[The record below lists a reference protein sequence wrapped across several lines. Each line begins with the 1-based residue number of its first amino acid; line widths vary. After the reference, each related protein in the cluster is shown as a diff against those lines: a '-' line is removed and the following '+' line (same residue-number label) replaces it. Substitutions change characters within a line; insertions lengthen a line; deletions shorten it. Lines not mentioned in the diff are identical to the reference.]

1 MTAHEAPLTEVVEAI
16 AQREGIEPTEL
27 PESIS
32 AIVDP
37 EAVETVLQ
45 SGSATMR
52 FEYLGYDVTVRHSDE
67 ITVEL
72 NSEALQY
79 QTV

>member
-1 MTAHEAPLTEVVEAI
+1 MTAHEAPLTDVVEAI
-16 AQREGIEPTEL
+16 AEREGIEPTEL

-32 AIVDP
+32 GIVDP

-45 SGSATMR
+45 SGSATMH
-52 FEYLGYDVTVRHSDE
+52 FEYLGYDVTVRHTDGF
-67 ITVEL
+67 TVEL
-72 NSEALQY
+72 NSEAPRY